1 MNNEIN
7 NGVLQ
12 PEQVVMG
19 PMNGPEDPHP
29 ATIRSICRLLGVP
42 LPKDAVCGN
51 QPSKYM
57 KRGILPGTPE
67 FIRDALGQFMPDI
80 DEEEFAKLL
89 RIFKRK
95 YKSQNC
101 LKFTRNDL
109 TVYFCDWLL
118 YCRDRGFTH
127 NCYFDYELYNKEADI
142 RETFL
147 NEGFRNRIYQV
158 CRTKNYGKY
167 LLDKA
172 VFNETFKKYVKRDWI
187 DTSDCTYEEFLAF
200 CEKHERFFAKP
211 VRGTGGAGARVIERD
226 SETREK
232 LFEICQNESLI
243 LEDIVK
249 QHPSLAEFNAGSVN
263 TTRVITL
270 MCADNVP
277 RVMFSVVRF
286 GRSGIV
292 VDNFHGGG
300 VGAIID
306 PDTGKIISHAINRVH
321 DKVVEHP
328 DTHKQFFG
336 FQYPEWEKVKAAVL
350 DAHTMIPQMRNIGWD
365 VTVTSDGD
373 VEFIEGNGK
382 PNNHLPQ
389 APDQTGRRDRYAV
402 YLKEI
407 EELKGVHVEELP
419 PVELIDYDAP
429 LRDKKKTTKKSK
441 SSVVKGEKPAA
452 AKKTEVAPAK
462 AKEPISFVKRVK
474 RFIKRKL
481 GR

>member
-1 MNNEIN
+1 MSNEIN
-7 NGVLQ
+7 CNV
-12 PEQVVMG
+12 PCTEQVVLG
-19 PMNGPEDPHP
+19 PMNGPKDPHP
-29 ATIRSICRLLGVP
+29 KTIQSVCRLLGVP
-42 LPKDAVCGN
+42 LPDDAVCGN

-57 KRGILPGTPE
+57 KRGILTGEPE
-67 FIRDALGQFMPDI
+67 FIKKALGAFMPEMDD
-80 DEEEFAKLL
+80 DEFKKVL
-89 RIFKRK
+89 RNFKRK
-95 YKSQNC
+95 YKTQNC
-101 LKFTRNDL
+101 LKYTRNDF
-109 TVYFCDWLL
+109 TIYFCDWLL

-142 RETFL
+142 RDTFL
-147 NEGFRNRIYQV
+147 NEGFRNRIYNA
-158 CRTKNYGKY
+158 CRAKGYGKY

-172 VFNETFKKYVKRDWI
+172 LFNETFKKYVKRDWI
-187 DTSDCTYEEFLAF
+187 DTSDCTYEEFLVF

-232 LFEICQNESLI
+232 LFEICQSESLI

-270 MCADNVP
+270 MGADDVP

-306 PDTGKIISHAINRVH
+306 PDTGMIISNAINRAH

-328 DTHKQFFG
+328 DTHKQFYG
-336 FQYPEWEKVKAAVL
+336 FKYPEWEKVKAAVL
-350 DAHTMIPQMRNIGWD
+350 DAHSMLPQMRNIGWD
-365 VTVTSDGD
+365 VTVTCDGD

-389 APDQTGRRDRYAV
+389 APDQTGRRYKYEP

-407 EELKGVHVEELP
+407 EVLKGIHVEEQG
-419 PVELIDYDAP
+419 PVQLVDFDAP
-429 LRDKKKTTKKSK
+429 LRGVKKEKKDKQ
-441 SSVVKGEKPAA
+441 
-452 AKKTEVAPAK
+452 EVAANRKP
-462 AKEPISFVKRVK
+462 FFKRVK
-474 RFIKRKL
+474 RFIKRKFFS
-481 GR
+481 

>member
-1 MNNEIN
+1 MNNEMN
-7 NGVLQ
+7 NSVLT
-12 PEQVVMG
+12 PDQVVMG

-29 ATIRSICRLLGVP
+29 VTIRSVCELIGAP
-42 LPKDAVCGN
+42 LPEDAVCGN
-51 QPSKYM
+51 QPSFYLTDDRFEGDIACIKE
-57 KRGILPGTPE
+57 L
-67 FIRDALGQFMPDI
+67 LGRFMPDI
-80 DEEEFAKLL
+80 DDEDLNKFHRA
-89 RIFKRK
+89 FNRK
-95 YKSQNC
+95 YKTQNC
-101 LKFTRNDL
+101 LKYTKTDL

-118 YCRDRGFTH
+118 YCRRRGFTH

-142 RETFL
+142 RDTFL
-147 NEGFRNRIYQV
+147 NEGYRNRIYKA
-158 CRTKNYGKY
+158 CRSKGHGKY

-172 VFNETFKKYVKRDWI
+172 IFNETFKKYVKRDWV
-187 DTSDCTYEEFLAF
+187 DTSTCTYEEFLAF

-232 LFEICQNESLI
+232 LFELCKAEDLI

-249 QHPSLAEFNAGSVN
+249 QHPSLAEFNSGSVN

-306 PDTGKIISHAINRVH
+306 PDTGVIISNAINRVH
-321 DKVVEHP
+321 DKIVEHP

-350 DAHTMIPQMRNIGWD
+350 DAHSMLPEMRNIGWD
-365 VTVTSDGD
+365 VTVTCDGE

-389 APDQTGRRDRYAV
+389 APDQTGRRYKYET

-407 EELKGVHVEELP
+407 EALKGIETKPLK
-419 PVELIDYDAP
+419 PVKIIDPNAP
-429 LRDKKKTTKKSK
+429 VKKKKSSAKKAPEKKSF
-441 SSVVKGEKPAA
+441 
-452 AKKTEVAPAK
+452 
-462 AKEPISFVKRVK
+462 IKRVK
-474 RFIKRKL
+474 RFIKKKIL
-481 GR
+481 KK